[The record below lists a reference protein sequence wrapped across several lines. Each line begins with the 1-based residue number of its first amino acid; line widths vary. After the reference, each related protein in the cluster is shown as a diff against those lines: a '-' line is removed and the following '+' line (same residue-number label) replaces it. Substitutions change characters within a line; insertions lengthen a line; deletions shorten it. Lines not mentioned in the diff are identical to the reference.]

1 MRSGIKEDTGGITG
15 TETTMTVT
23 MMTDATMTEADNI
36 DLLAVTTEIGRSGG
50 MDITVD
56 GQEMVSGLEIS

>member
-1 MRSGIKEDTGGITG
+1 
-15 TETTMTVT
+15 MTVT